1 MVDKTAVSASIAMKK
16 VITDVSPQ
24 KIKIVQTDN
33 GKEFFGAFSVLLS
46 ENNIEHVRT
55 RPYNPQCN
63 GAVEVFNKYIKS
75 QLTLAYNE
83 KKLHSMTFNFEK

>member
-46 ENNIEHVRT
+46 ENNIEHVRS
-55 RPYNPQCN
+55 RPSNPQCD
-63 GAVEVFNKYIKS
+63 GAVEVFNRYI
-75 QLTLAYNE
+75 
-83 KKLHSMTFNFEK
+83 